1 MEYLTETHS
10 HTADV
15 SVCAKSSAEEL
26 VSLYKEA
33 GYSTVVLTNHMNGSA
48 FSRPGITD
56 WQKKIDHL
64 MRGYDKAYKLA
75 GNDLNLLFGFEIN
88 FYGYCNDYLVYGAT
102 EEMLRNNGDLMA
114 MPVTEFSSLARSSG
128 CLFIQAHPFR
138 PDTIIIRPE
147 YCDGYEVFNGN
158 PRHNSSNDIA
168 AAWADKYGKIKTSG
182 SDYHITTDVGIGG
195 IYFNTP
201 ITTVEELIKELK
213 KGDYRL
219 KTE

>member
-15 SVCAKSSAEEL
+15 SVCAESSAEEL

-75 GNDLNLLFGFEIN
+75 GNNLNLLFGFEIN

-114 MPVTEFSSLARSSG
+114 MPVTEFSSLAKSVKLNIFVLNITVNMLVTDSSG
-128 CLFIQAHPFR
+128 S
-138 PDTIIIRPE
+138 
-147 YCDGYEVFNGN
+147 YNGN
-158 PRHNSSNDIA
+158 LDLFHNNRPFLSHRFIHNILSNSTQYY
-168 AAWADKYGKIKTSG
+168 K
-182 SDYHITTDVGIGG
+182 
-195 IYFNTP
+195 
-201 ITTVEELIKELK
+201 
-213 KGDYRL
+213 
-219 KTE
+219 